1 MRSEQVQWLIAVGQA
16 DATTLPELEETNKTL
31 SAMFFFF
38 CVIKCKQTVN
48 PTRAHNLFSTSCED
62 ISETQQ

>member
-31 SAMFFFF
+31 SAMFFL
-38 CVIKCKQTVN
+38 CIKVQTDSK
-48 PTRAHNLFSTSCED
+48 STQS
-62 ISETQQ
+62 SQPVLHKL

>member
-1 MRSEQVQWLIAVGQA
+1 MKSEQVQWLIAVGQA
-16 DATTLPELEETNKTL
+16 GATTLPELEETNKTL
-31 SAMFFFF
+31 SAMFFF

-48 PTRAHNLFSTSCED
+48 PPRAHNLFSTSCED

>member
-1 MRSEQVQWLIAVGQA
+1 MRSEQVQWLIAVGQT

-38 CVIKCKQTVN
+38 LCNKVQTDSKSNQSSQPVL
-48 PTRAHNLFSTSCED
+48 HKL
-62 ISETQQ
+62 

>member
-1 MRSEQVQWLIAVGQA
+1 MRSEQVQWLIAVGQT

-38 CVIKCKQTVN
+38 V
-48 PTRAHNLFSTSCED
+48 
-62 ISETQQ
+62 